1 MKDHLR
7 QFVTSVPAG
16 KDYLGHMSDAQRTAW
31 SHDLGYSINETLTA
45 LSEARVPITVDVKL
59 VGFAGDGNE
68 ALHIADHE
76 LQMFLRTLHKQLETV
91 ALHPSPAHM
100 TLKPEIVFRVQPAYY
115 ELSGKVAAAINQA
128 INTGQP
134 SSTYTSYPLHL
145 VPYGEVDK
153 LLQEDF
159 GHGDGSYTIYLL
171 NPPAHAPYAYSYQP
185 PGSNQNESCPGSLWV
200 SDKRYAWFDLT
211 ANLTFYGPGPGGKG
225 QVFAHSTPILKHY
238 KAQDVHR
245 AITPD
250 LAALVWSAC
259 QHLVWPP
266 LHHGKLSYNPK
277 LEVHLVYMVEALQR
291 PAPGNG
297 RVDVAALQQQL
308 QAVGQPLGQQVT
320 VLEHFVMFSTCDH
333 CVAAYS
339 GCLCA
344 CAAFRGRLQQLQAVG
359 QPLGQQVTVLEHF
372 VMFSTCDHCVA
383 AYSGC
388 LQHGE
393 RLLQQQLQ
401 AVGQP
406 LGQQVTVL
414 EHFVMFSTCDHCVAA
429 YSGALKA
436 RTSRAPGAKGSF
448 KLAVSHYLDLPD
460 LERWLAEWREAL
472 LSEAGVNW
480 DTEHGGAAILPVFI
494 FDVPSTEPVLLDGL
508 LQAAVL
514 GQEPVLLD
522 GLLQAAVLGQGDVVA
537 VRSAAQ
543 PLQTFF
549 GCFDLQMA
557 INPQNIHR
565 PVLAAVMQQAYG
577 IADPALAWSQATGKM
592 WSFIWSV
599 GQNPFGSL
607 GSTASLSFAQK
618 DAALRNMALA
628 YLNSS
633 MHHAAALMR
642 GFEMLAPAGSNGRTH
657 YVKGYLQ
664 PEQVLPYNQRI
675 SLLLFKVQEAAA
687 ALAEGQHALAVG
699 YAVSTTEDVAALH
712 KITRHYKASLKPDL
726 VCMGKPDAVRW
737 WLLPSLCCFITL
749 ALVVWRCARG
759 PSDDESDSKPGSR
772 RGSSFGGVHHRAY

>member
-7 QFVTSVPAG
+7 QFVTGVPAG

-134 SSTYTSYPLHL
+134 SSTYTNYSLHL

-339 GCLCA
+339 G
-344 CAAFRGRLQQLQAVG
+344 
-359 QPLGQQVTVLEHF
+359 
-372 VMFSTCDHCVA
+372 
-383 AYSGC
+383 
-388 LQHGE
+388 
-393 RLLQQQLQ
+393 
-401 AVGQP
+401 
-406 LGQQVTVL
+406 
-414 EHFVMFSTCDHCVAA
+414 
-429 YSGALKA
+429 ALKA

-494 FDVPSTEPVLLDGL
+494 FDVPST
-508 LQAAVL
+508 
-514 GQEPVLLD
+514 EPVLLD

>member
-7 QFVTSVPAG
+7 QFVTGVPAG

-31 SHDLGYSINETLTA
+31 SHDLGYSINETLEA
-45 LSEARVPITVDVKL
+45 LAEARVPITVDVKL

-185 PGSNQNESCPGSLWV
+185 PGSNQHESCPGSLWV

-225 QVFAHSTPILKHY
+225 QVFTHSTPILKHY

-339 GCLCA
+339 G
-344 CAAFRGRLQQLQAVG
+344 
-359 QPLGQQVTVLEHF
+359 
-372 VMFSTCDHCVA
+372 
-383 AYSGC
+383 
-388 LQHGE
+388 
-393 RLLQQQLQ
+393 
-401 AVGQP
+401 
-406 LGQQVTVL
+406 
-414 EHFVMFSTCDHCVAA
+414 
-429 YSGALKA
+429 ALKA
-436 RTSRAPGAKGSF
+436 RTSRAAGAKGSF
-448 KLAVSHYLDLPD
+448 KLVVSHYLDLPD

-494 FDVPSTEPVLLDGL
+494 FDVPSSEPVLLDGL

-557 INPQNIHR
+557 INPQKIHR

-712 KITRHYKASLKPDL
+712 KITRHYKVSLRPDL

-737 WLLPSLCCFITL
+737 WLLPSFCCFITL

-759 PSDDESDSKPGSR
+759 PSDDDSDSKPGSR
-772 RGSSFGGVHHRAY
+772 RGSSFGGGHHRAY

>member
-7 QFVTSVPAG
+7 QFVTGVPAG

-134 SSTYTSYPLHL
+134 SSTYTNYSLHL

-339 GCLCA
+339 GMGYGCSSSSCGIQRVCA
-344 CAAFRGRLQQLQAVG
+344 CPV
-359 QPLGQQVTVLEHF
+359 
-372 VMFSTCDHCVA
+372 CVA
-383 AYSGC
+383 A
-388 LQHGE
+388 
-393 RLLQQQLQ
+393 LQQQLQ

-414 EHFVMFSTCDHCVAA
+414 EHFVMFSTCEHCVAA

-494 FDVPSTEPVLLDGL
+494 FDVPST
-508 LQAAVL
+508 
-514 GQEPVLLD
+514 EPVLLD

>member
-7 QFVTSVPAG
+7 QFVTGVPAG

-134 SSTYTSYPLHL
+134 SSTYTNYSLHL

-297 RVDVAALQQQL
+297 RVDVAA
-308 QAVGQPLGQQVT
+308 
-320 VLEHFVMFSTCDH
+320 
-333 CVAAYS
+333 
-339 GCLCA
+339 
-344 CAAFRGRLQQLQAVG
+344 
-359 QPLGQQVTVLEHF
+359 
-372 VMFSTCDHCVA
+372 
-383 AYSGC
+383 
-388 LQHGE
+388 
-393 RLLQQQLQ
+393 LQQQLQ

>member
-7 QFVTSVPAG
+7 QFVTGVPAG

-31 SHDLGYSINETLTA
+31 SHDLGYSINETLEA
-45 LSEARVPITVDVKL
+45 LAEARVPITVDVKL

-185 PGSNQNESCPGSLWV
+185 PGSNQHESCPGSLWV

-225 QVFAHSTPILKHY
+225 QVFTHSTPILKHY

-339 GCLCA
+339 G
-344 CAAFRGRLQQLQAVG
+344 
-359 QPLGQQVTVLEHF
+359 
-372 VMFSTCDHCVA
+372 
-383 AYSGC
+383 
-388 LQHGE
+388 
-393 RLLQQQLQ
+393 
-401 AVGQP
+401 
-406 LGQQVTVL
+406 
-414 EHFVMFSTCDHCVAA
+414 
-429 YSGALKA
+429 ALKA
-436 RTSRAPGAKGSF
+436 RTSRAAGAKGSF
-448 KLAVSHYLDLPD
+448 KLVVSHYLDLPD

-494 FDVPSTEPVLLDGL
+494 FDVPSS
-508 LQAAVL
+508 
-514 GQEPVLLD
+514 EPVLLD

-557 INPQNIHR
+557 INPQKIHR

-712 KITRHYKASLKPDL
+712 KITRHYKVSLRPDL

-737 WLLPSLCCFITL
+737 WLLPSFCCFITL

-759 PSDDESDSKPGSR
+759 PSDDDSDSKPGSR
-772 RGSSFGGVHHRAY
+772 RGSSFGGGHHRAY